1 MILLTNLMSSPL
13 SFVRWHPVSKE
24 KVSLNCSQIKLVAS
38 YKMIH
43 IYLGNIFSPIL
54 NQTLCIVRLVVKYC
68 FLQFLKISQLSHTHI
83 IFRMTFFRLHERFE
97 IIFYTNAHTTLI
109 ILFFYNHFL
118 YHLIIIITD
127 KPHTHTYY
135 TLII

>member
-83 IFRMTFFRLHERFE
+83 IFRMTFFRLHKRFE
-97 IIFYTNAHTTLI
+97 II
-109 ILFFYNHFL
+109 L
-118 YHLIIIITD
+118 YQCTYIDHLIFITIFC
-127 KPHTHTYY
+127 TT
-135 TLII
+135 

>member
-43 IYLGNIFSPIL
+43 IYLGNIFSVDW
-54 NQTLCIVRLVVKYC
+54 NDRL
-68 FLQFLKISQLSHTHI
+68 LQSIKEISKKNSPAEANLDRHR
-83 IFRMTFFRLHERFE
+83 IFGGC
-97 IIFYTNAHTTLI
+97 
-109 ILFFYNHFL
+109 
-118 YHLIIIITD
+118 
-127 KPHTHTYY
+127 KC
-135 TLII
+135 